1 MILTTVGF
9 SVKRKK
15 MSTFN
20 WKKVNFDELKAR
32 VKNTDWENI
41 LEHKDANDSWDCFS
55 NMYPV
60 SNYEEL
66 VPRMTNR
73 SSRRPPWM
81 KKKIIQEI
89 QRSS

>member
-41 LEHKDANDSWDCFS
+41 LEHKDANDS
-55 NMYPV
+55 
-60 SNYEEL
+60 
-66 VPRMTNR
+66 
-73 SSRRPPWM
+73 
-81 KKKIIQEI
+81 
-89 QRSS
+89 